1 MATLKLSNSLFVLGQ
16 ESHGKGRTKLV
27 CKSQAY
33 NYAGFMRR
41 MWIIIFIC
49 YNQRERGMTIYSY
62 NYNAAIFIAWLDT
75 TGGCNKEA
83 EARGDHIPSTTW

>member
-1 MATLKLSNSLFVLGQ
+1 
-16 ESHGKGRTKLV
+16 
-27 CKSQAY
+27 
-33 NYAGFMRR
+33 
-41 MWIIIFIC
+41 
-49 YNQRERGMTIYSY
+49 MTIYSY